1 MLSVHSSTCLR
12 VVFLLLHP
20 LNFLQLIHFFIVQR
34 GIHCFFGKTKYQLH
48 SGQRKLCKENN
59 ENFCWYEVPFLSKW
73 STSGNG
79 HASSWKI
86 QNPWQTTRRLQHV
99 CTHFFFCCSLYP
111 KLSFEVHAQD
121 VKYAYIWMNKTRPNT
136 GVDLVEILLFI

>member
-20 LNFLQLIHFFIVQR
+20 LKFLQLIHFFIVQR

-59 ENFCWYEVPFLSKW
+59 ENFVDMKYLSYQNDQPVETVMHLHEKFKILGRLQEGYSTFVHISFFVVHYIQSYLSKCMHKML
-73 STSGNG
+73 N
-79 HASSWKI
+79 
-86 QNPWQTTRRLQHV
+86 
-99 CTHFFFCCSLYP
+99 THIF
-111 KLSFEVHAQD
+111 
-121 VKYAYIWMNKTRPNT
+121 
-136 GVDLVEILLFI
+136 G